1 MNKLKLLLFSVLLIP
16 VSIKADCTNQ
26 ELTKYKSLSGNI
38 DYYYEYNGNFDV
50 TLYNLSSELNVTS
63 LNTGGTYSTS
73 GGIGEAR
80 INGIAPGTT
89 VKLAVYPKN
98 GECNYYQL
106 RTIYV
111 NLPYYNKYYQEE
123 ICKNNT
129 STLCS
134 KWVNT
139 SNYTREQFIEQVKK
153 TGKSTI
159 VEEKEKEEDKTT
171 ILEHIGMFIGKYYIL
186 ILLVIIAGGSFG
198 IYRLNKKDR
207 FDF

>member
-26 ELTKYKSLSGNI
+26 EITKYKSLSGNI
-38 DYYYEYNGNFDV
+38 DYYYEYNGNFDI
-50 TLYNLSSELNVTS
+50 TLYNLSSELYVRS
-63 LNTGGTYSTS
+63 LNTGSEYSIP
-73 GGIGEAR
+73 GGIGETR
-80 INGIAPGTT
+80 INGITPGTAI
-89 VKLAVYPKN
+89 KLAVYPRNDK
-98 GECNYYQL
+98 CSDYRV

-123 ICKNNT
+123 ICENNT
-129 STLCS
+129 SSLCS

-139 SNYTREQFIEQVKK
+139 SNYSREQFIEQVKK
-153 TGKSTI
+153 TKKT
-159 VEEKEKEEDKTT
+159 VEEEKETEEDKTT

-186 ILLVIIAGGSFG
+186 ILLVVIAGGSFG

>member
-26 ELTKYKSLSGNI
+26 EITKYKSLSGNI
-38 DYYYEYNGNFDV
+38 DYYYEYNGNFDI
-50 TLYNLSSELNVTS
+50 TLYNLSSELYVRS
-63 LNTGGTYSTS
+63 LNTESEYSIP

-80 INGIAPGTT
+80 INGITPGTA
-89 VKLAVYPKN
+89 VKLAIYPKN
-98 GECNYYQL
+98 SACSDFRV

-123 ICKNNT
+123 ICINNT
-129 STLCS
+129 SQLCS

-153 TGKSTI
+153 TGKST
-159 VEEKEKEEDKTT
+159 VEEEKEHEESKTS
-171 ILEHIGMFIGKYYIL
+171 ILEHIGIFIGKYYIL
-186 ILLVIIAGGSFG
+186 ILLAVIAGGSFG